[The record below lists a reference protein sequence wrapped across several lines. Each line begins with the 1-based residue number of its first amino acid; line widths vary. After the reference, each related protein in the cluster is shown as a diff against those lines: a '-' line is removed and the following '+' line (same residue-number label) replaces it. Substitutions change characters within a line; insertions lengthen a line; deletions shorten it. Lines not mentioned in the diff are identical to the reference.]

1 MARHLHLSVVKGGNN
16 AMKKLLLLGSVA
28 GLLLAQT
35 APPVQKRDRVRVPPS
50 TNGGP
55 ATAGPRKT
63 GPQDGTGARSGKRTG
78 PMDGSGRQAGGGP
91 RGRR

>member
-1 MARHLHLSVVKGGNN
+1 MVKGGNN

-35 APPVQKRDRVRVPPS
+35 APPIQKRDRIHVPSS

-63 GPQDGTGARSGKRTG
+63 GPQDGTGAGAANGARSGKRTG
-78 PMDGSGRQAGGGP
+78 PMNGSGRQAGGGP